1 MAIPDAQRLKKA
13 AAVTLV
19 AELAADGIPASGTGQ
34 GASDPAL
41 TRARGEPPL
50 DAAVDLVNQARYLQD
65 GIGPCAGC
73 YGPADVF
80 DHGSHPGGPGEEP
93 DLHLPP
99 PPE

>member
-13 AAVTLV
+13 AAIALA

-41 TRARGEPPL
+41 TRAPGEPPL

-65 GIGPCAGC
+65 GTGLCAGC
-73 YGPADVF
+73 YGPADVL

-93 DLHLPP
+93 DIRLPP
-99 PPE
+99 EP